1 MHISPLFMLPAR
13 SYRTSVP
20 AMATLERV
28 VSENLHILP
37 SVVLVYTAGIGMAD
51 NLAVFVFSDK
61 TVALGIDL
69 GILNEAVSDSSTCDL
84 AYQSA
89 GTFLCCFD
97 NRVGNTAVLYDES
110 IVGSSGY
117 HSNSFRSCNVGIGY
131 IQVLDGG
138 TSVIMSAVVEQTS
151 ADSIESCMIDYEVA
165 DRMTLAVKYT
175 IEETAA
181 ITKTVDGI
189 AT

>member
-1 MHISPLFMLPAR
+1 MSKCTPPHFYVLPAR

-51 NLAVFVFSDK
+51 NLAVFVFRSY
-61 TVALGIDL
+61 TAALGIDL

-89 GTFLCCFD
+89 GTFFCCFD

-110 IVGSSGY
+110 IVAPAITPTVFGP
-117 HSNSFRSCNVGIGY
+117 V
-131 IQVLDGG
+131 
-138 TSVIMSAVVEQTS
+138 
-151 ADSIESCMIDYEVA
+151 
-165 DRMTLAVKYT
+165 TLALDTFKFLMV
-175 IEETAA
+175 APPS
-181 ITKTVDGI
+181 
-189 AT
+189 